1 VKIPLATYRLQ
12 FNREFRLEDARRL
25 VDYLHEL
32 GITDLYAS
40 PLLKARAGSTHGYDV
55 TDPTQLN
62 PELGSAQDLDNLSDA
77 LRSHDMGLILDIV
90 PNHMAASIENPWW
103 RDVLENGEDS
113 SCAPFFDVNWAS
125 KKVLLPILRRP
136 YGETLDNHELVIGME
151 EGRPVLQ
158 YHEQRLPLAAGAET
172 LRPELIDQIL
182 SRQHYRLAFWR
193 KAVDSMNY
201 RRFFD
206 VHELVGL
213 RTESEEVFRATHAYT
228 LELLEKGTVTGLR
241 IDHIDGLLDPKGY
254 LDRLPP
260 VYVAVEKILAA
271 DEKLPGDW
279 QASGT
284 TGYDFLNYVNGVF
297 VDRKG
302 YQKLKTIYAAFTGSS
317 RTYTEVFRERKR
329 QVMSEL
335 FSGEV
340 NDFVKRL
347 SALAEQDRHARDLP
361 AEELRNAL
369 VEFVACL
376 PVYRTTLRDFEISPA
391 DSAVIRESIAAAGGG
406 PAFDF
411 LARVLRI
418 DPPWYLQNRKSD
430 YLDFVMHL
438 QQFTGAIMAK
448 GLEDTAFYIHNPLV
462 SLNEVGGDSHGPEAY
477 FGVKAFHRRN
487 HERRAQ
493 WPHSMNAT
501 STHDTKR
508 SEDVR
513 ARINVL
519 SEMPQ
524 KWDRALHRWARW
536 NPSETAPDANE
547 QILIYQTMLGAW
559 PIEAERLKDYVRKA
573 LREGKT
579 HSSWIDVNGDYE
591 RQVLEFVD
599 GLYSNEKFLRSFA
612 KLQIEIDWYGA
623 LSSLSQL
630 ILKMTSPGVPDFYQ
644 GTEVWNYSLADPDN
658 RRPVDYAS
666 SLGMFDRLKQVS
678 DSAELLRDWFDGR
691 IKLYLTWK
699 GLNFRR
705 SKAALFSNGEYIPL
719 RVTGPRRR
727 HVIAFARRL
736 GDDWCVVAVP
746 RLFAKLGRNPVWKNT
761 AVELPEGAPTLWK
774 NVFTNEPLS
783 APLLAENLFATLPFA
798 LLEVRAK

>member
-1 VKIPLATYRLQ
+1 VRIPVATYRLQ
-12 FNREFRLEDARRL
+12 FNREFRLDDARQL
-25 VDYLHEL
+25 VDYLHDL

-40 PLLKARAGSTHGYDV
+40 PILKARADSTHGYDV
-55 TDPTQLN
+55 TDPTRIN
-62 PELGSAQDLDNLSDA
+62 PEIGTEQDLENLSGA
-77 LRSHDMGLILDIV
+77 LRSHSMGLLLDIV

-113 SCAPFFDVNWAS
+113 VYAPFFDVNWAS

-136 YGETLDNHELVIGME
+136 YGEALDNHELVLAVE
-151 EGRPVLQ
+151 EGRPVVQ
-158 YHEQRLPLAAGAET
+158 YHEQRLPLAAGAEN
-172 LRPELIDQIL
+172 LRPEFIDQIL
-182 SRQHYRLAFWR
+182 SQQHYRLAFWR

-213 RTESEEVFRATHAYT
+213 RTEDDEVFRATHAYP
-228 LELLEKGTVTGLR
+228 LELLENGKVTGLR

-254 LDRLPP
+254 LDRLPSA
-260 VYVAVEKILAA
+260 YVAVEKILAA
-271 DEKLPGDW
+271 NEKLPGDW
-279 QASGT
+279 RTSGT
-284 TGYDFLNYVNGVF
+284 TGYDFLNYLNGVF

-302 YQKLKTIYAAFTGSS
+302 YEKLKEIYAEFTGSS

-340 NDFVKRL
+340 KDFVKRL

-376 PVYRTTLRDFEISPA
+376 PVYRTTLRDFQVSPV
-391 DSAVIRESIAAAGGG
+391 DSTVIQETIAAAGSGS
-406 PAFDF
+406 AFDF
-411 LARVLRI
+411 LSRVLRV
-418 DPPWYLQNRKSD
+418 DPPWYLQSRKGE

-462 SLNEVGGDSHGPEAY
+462 SLNEVGGDSSGPEGY

-493 WPHSMNAT
+493 WPHTMNAT

-524 KWDRALHRWARW
+524 KWGRALHRWRRW
-536 NPSETAPDANE
+536 NPSETAPDPNE

-559 PIEAERLKDYVRKA
+559 PVEATRLKDYVRKA

-591 RQVLEFVD
+591 RDVLAFVD
-599 GLYSNEKFLRSFA
+599 RLYSHEKFLKSFGRLHQEMA
-612 KLQIEIDWYGA
+612 WYGA
-623 LSSLSQL
+623 LSSLSQVV
-630 ILKMTSPGVPDFYQ
+630 LKMTSPGVPDFYR
-644 GTEVWNYSLADPDN
+644 GEEIWNYSLADPDN
-658 RRPVDYAS
+658 RRPVDYAA
-666 SLGMFDRLKQVS
+666 RLALFEEVKRAA
-678 DSAELLRDWFDGR
+678 DPAELLRNWTDGR
-691 IKLYLTWK
+691 IKLYMTWK

-705 SKAALFSNGEYIPL
+705 SKSALFSNGEYIPL
-719 RVTGPRRR
+719 RVTGSRRR

-736 GDDWCVVAVP
+736 SNEWCVVAVP
-746 RLFAKLGRNPVWKNT
+746 RLFAKLGRNPVWKDT
-761 AVELPEGAPTLWK
+761 AIELPEGAPTSWE

-783 APLLAENLFATLPFA
+783 APLVAENLFATLPFA
-798 LLEVRAK
+798 LLTVS